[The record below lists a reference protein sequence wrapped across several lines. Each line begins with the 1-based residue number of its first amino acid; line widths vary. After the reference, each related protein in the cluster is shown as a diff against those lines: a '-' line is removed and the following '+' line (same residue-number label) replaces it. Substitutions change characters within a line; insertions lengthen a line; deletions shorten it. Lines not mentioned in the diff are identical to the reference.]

1 MLRID
6 THPTELQL
14 IIQEIEGIDNLI
26 DDAQKFVTWN
36 TQGKTKKYYYLY
48 IFKCT

>member
-1 MLRID
+1 MLRTE

-14 IIQEIEGIDNLI
+14 IIQEIENIDQLI

-36 TQGKTKKYYYLY
+36 SEGKQKYF
-48 IFKCT
+48 IISE